1 MWLVKCL
8 TSVVSEYI
16 ATVDMLN
23 SLKNGTTALPSYC
36 LSTLANIELENIR
49 LSLSEILG
57 VFVNNFSADVM
68 SSLCKRKILAHSIQL
83 QSSKKQKMFS
93 QFFAA
98 YRKSTSNVEQF
109 GKKDDPH
116 RLCILNIRD
125 WERWD

>member
-57 VFVNNFSADVM
+57 VFVNNLSADVM
-68 SSLCKRKILAHSIQL
+68 SSLCKRKILAHPIQL

-116 RLCILNIRD
+116 RLCILKIRD